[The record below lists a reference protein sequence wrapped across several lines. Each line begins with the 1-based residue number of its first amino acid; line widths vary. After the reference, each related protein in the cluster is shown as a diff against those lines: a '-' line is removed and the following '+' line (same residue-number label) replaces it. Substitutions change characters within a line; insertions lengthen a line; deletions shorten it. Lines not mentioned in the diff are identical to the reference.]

1 MWLPI
6 KTRCQAIANVN
17 SKNMCGASLHICL
30 CLGLNYFE
38 NDECTEPSII
48 YLRSDLKHFGMLF
61 PVPATEAMGHL
72 GCNQN
77 INHVLLC
84 AHLTISILFHIKIN
98 HCYDKKIKTSQ
109 VLRKHLLYMEMNSP
123 LTNIALYIN
132 TGKVNILQFL
142 GSRNCC
148 SSVTTCLSLHLNG
161 LLLFLIIFH
170 FILFTVSW
178 DQLKHHKM
186 GGKNKFNQQNV
197 AS

>member
-1 MWLPI
+1 
-6 KTRCQAIANVN
+6 
-17 SKNMCGASLHICL
+17 MCGASLHICL

-98 HCYDKKIKTSQ
+98 HCYDKKKIKP
-109 VLRKHLLYMEMNSP
+109 LR
-123 LTNIALYIN
+123 
-132 TGKVNILQFL
+132 
-142 GSRNCC
+142 C
-148 SSVTTCLSLHLNG
+148 
-161 LLLFLIIFH
+161 
-170 FILFTVSW
+170 
-178 DQLKHHKM
+178 
-186 GGKNKFNQQNV
+186 
-197 AS
+197 

>member
-1 MWLPI
+1 MWSKFTHLP
-6 KTRCQAIANVN
+6 
-17 SKNMCGASLHICL
+17 CL
-30 CLGLNYFE
+30 ELNYFE

-61 PVPATEAMGHL
+61 PAPATEAMGHF
-72 GCNQN
+72 
-77 INHVLLC
+77 
-84 AHLTISILFHIKIN
+84 SILFHIKIN